1 MLPSLRVAHIYQS
14 SAGLLVCILLIPQ
27 VARRT
32 HPSPFPAEPQTDPS
46 TQSNRTR
53 RTCIRLRGQS
63 ERERSKIQLGR
74 NRHMWDDTE
83 ELRLGEEIK
92 KYADHSSRAFQHSLW
107 CWVNLAAASMYG
119 RQTGSLSLWELLT
132 QRFTKKVVERKHL
145 KPTPGLWTH
154 I

>member
-92 KYADHSSRAFQHSLW
+92 NMQSIPAFSVMLSKSGS
-107 CWVNLAAASMYG
+107 CFNVRETN
-119 RQTGSLSLWELLT
+119 RVSLSGSFSHSASQKRLWNAST
-132 QRFTKKVVERKHL
+132 
-145 KPTPGLWTH
+145 
-154 I
+154 